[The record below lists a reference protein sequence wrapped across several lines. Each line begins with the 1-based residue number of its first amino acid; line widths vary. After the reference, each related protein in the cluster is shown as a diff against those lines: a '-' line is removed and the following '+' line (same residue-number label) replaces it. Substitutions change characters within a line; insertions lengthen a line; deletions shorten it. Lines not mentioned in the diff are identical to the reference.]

1 MTANYSS
8 TKNDVPYIEAS
19 SQWGDN
25 KFDVAG
31 VRFKGNSSYIGA
43 NTRKKPFHIKLNE
56 FVKGQK
62 IEGIASFSL
71 SNTWNDPSFV
81 REKACC
87 EVAAAAGLKAP
98 RANGSQ
104 RPVWAADPAVR
115 ADRAA
120 HREEHPHE

>member
-8 TKNDVPYIEAS
+8 TKNEVPYIEAS

-71 SNTWNDPSFV
+71 GKTWNDPSFV

-98 RANGSQ
+98 RSNGSQ
-104 RPVWAADPAVR
+104 RPVWATDPAVR
-115 ADRAA
+115 AVRAA
-120 HREEHPHE
+120 HREEHPHK